1 MNTKVVDA
9 PIVKTLGVSE
19 LPEPF
24 VDETDLANGVVI
36 YGWAPIG
43 TAEDEEGWRLMKK
56 VTDNDV
62 TKYLYPQASMNFKFK
77 WSDRSGYS
85 YAR

>member
-1 MNTKVVDA
+1 MNAKIVEA
-9 PIVKTLGVSE
+9 PLIKTLGVSE

-24 VDETDLANGVVI
+24 VDETDSANGVVI

-43 TAEDEEGWRLMKK
+43 TAEDEEGWRIMKK
-56 VTDNDV
+56 VTESNV
-62 TKYLYPQASMNFKFK
+62 TKCLYPQASMEFKFK
-77 WSDRSGYS
+77 WSQRSTYT